1 MANCSLC
8 GKEDLMFTC
17 PYCRGV
23 YCADHRLPEGHGCA
37 GMQKVKDSARRKI
50 ADSFTGQYE
59 EDEYDSDIVVHDR
72 RIRRK
77 KRKQRFTSAEIKDLG
92 IATVLTILVSIAIFG
107 LNNPV
112 SPIAI
117 VNGFL
122 LLPSIILS
130 AFWWFPISV
139 ILIFWLSFMVHEFA
153 HKFTAQRYGM
163 YAHFKMVVQGYYL
176 SAIAILFA
184 IPIFGTGVMQ
194 VGGARDFEDYAKSTV
209 AGPLSNFIVAVS
221 LIIIAEVVVFITGGL
236 VYAQFFV
243 IYYGVILNSFLGLFN
258 MIPLPYFDGGTVLR
272 WSKPVWAFLAIA
284 LLSTLIIGYFILPI
298 L

>member
-8 GKEDLMFTC
+8 GKEELMFTC

-23 YCADHRLPEGHGCA
+23 YCSDHRLPEGHGCA
-37 GMQKVKDSARRKI
+37 GMQKVKDGARKKI

-59 EDEYDSDIVVHDR
+59 DDEYDSDIVVHDR

-77 KRKQRFTSAEIKDLG
+77 KRKPRFTSAEIKDLG

-112 SPIAI
+112 SPIAV

-122 LLPSIILS
+122 LLPVFLLS
-130 AFWWFPISV
+130 SFWWFPIAV
-139 ILIFWLSFMVHEFA
+139 ILIFWLSFMIHEFA

-184 IPIFGTGVMQ
+184 IP
-194 VGGARDFEDYAKSTV
+194 
-209 AGPLSNFIVAVS
+209 
-221 LIIIAEVVVFITGGL
+221 
-236 VYAQFFV
+236 
-243 IYYGVILNSFLGLFN
+243 
-258 MIPLPYFDGGTVLR
+258 
-272 WSKPVWAFLAIA
+272 
-284 LLSTLIIGYFILPI
+284 
-298 L
+298 

>member
-1 MANCSLC
+1 
-8 GKEDLMFTC
+8 
-17 PYCRGV
+17 
-23 YCADHRLPEGHGCA
+23 
-37 GMQKVKDSARRKI
+37 MQKVKDGARKKI

-59 EDEYDSDIVVHDR
+59 DDEYDSDIVVHDR

-77 KRKQRFTSAEIKDLG
+77 KRKPRFTSAEIKDLG

-112 SPIAI
+112 SPIAV

-122 LLPSIILS
+122 LLPVFLLS
-130 AFWWFPISV
+130 SFWWFPIAV
-139 ILIFWLSFMVHEFA
+139 ILIFWLSFMIHEFA

-194 VGGARDFEDYAKSTV
+194 VGGARDLEDYAKSTV

-221 LIIIAEVVVFITGGL
+221 LIIIAEVVVFTTGGL

-258 MIPLPYFDGGTVLR
+258 MIPLPIFDGGTVLR
-272 WSKPVWAFLAIA
+272 WNKPVWAILTIA
-284 LLSTLIIGYFILPI
+284 LVSTLLIGYFVLPA